1 MIGYDRRPAEAMK
14 ENTEEEFRAPAWL
27 FPLVMLTFA
36 IHMII
41 AYA

>member
-14 ENTEEEFRAPAWL
+14 EKAEQDFTPPAWL
-27 FPLVMLTFA
+27 FNGILLVFA
-36 IHMII
+36 IYIII